1 MTAPQ
6 PGTGRGAD
14 HREWE
19 ELAVGWALH
28 ALEPD
33 DEVRFAAHLPG
44 CGRCARTVAETA
56 EVMSA
61 MAADLP
67 AAEPS
72 AGLRDRLL
80 AAVEE
85 TGQVRHERPA
95 PVARRPEPAARPPLP
110 AAPAETGPDVRDEAD
125 LVDLG
130 VPRAEL
136 PPRPPSTWRRVLP
149 PALVAASIAAVLV
162 LGAWNVV
169 VTGQR
174 QAAETAAAE
183 QAAIVEALLAPG
195 RATIA
200 PMTGDGREVATV
212 VAREGRLQ
220 VVASGLAVNDEESTY
235 VVWGMRDGSPVAL
248 GTFDVVSSQMD
259 VRNVGSTG
267 AGSGDY
273 DEFGISIEPGRQ
285 APPAPT
291 EIVATGEVTSRASR
305 TR

>member
-1 MTAPQ
+1 MSAPQ
-6 PGTGRGAD
+6 GPGRAAD

-44 CGRCARTVAETA
+44 CDRCARTVADTA
-56 EVMSA
+56 GVMSA

-72 AGLRDRLL
+72 GRLRDRLL

-85 TGQVRHERPA
+85 TEQLRPEQVRPA
-95 PVARRPEPAARPPLP
+95 PAARRPEPPARPLP
-110 AAPAETGPDVRDEAD
+110 AAPDPTRPGAGEEAAA
-125 LVDLG
+125 G
-130 VPRAEL
+130 VPRAGRS
-136 PPRPPSTWRRVLP
+136 PRPAPSWRRVLP

-169 VTGQR
+169 LTGQR
-174 QAAETAAAE
+174 QAAEAAAAE

-212 VAREGRLQ
+212 VAREGGLQ

-273 DEFGISIEPGRQ
+273 DQFGISIEPGRQ

-291 EIVATGEVTSRASR
+291 EIVATGEVTS
-305 TR
+305 

>member
-6 PGTGRGAD
+6 AGPGRGAD

-44 CGRCARTVAETA
+44 CDRCARTVADA
-56 EVMSA
+56 AGVMSA

-67 AAEPS
+67 AAEPT
-72 AGLRDRLL
+72 GRLRDRLL

-85 TGQVRHERPA
+85 TEQVRPEQVRPA
-95 PVARRPEPAARPPLP
+95 PTARRPEPAARPPLP
-110 AAPAETGPDVRDEAD
+110 AAPDPAGPGAGDEAA
-125 LVDLG
+125 VGELG
-130 VPRAEL
+130 VRRPEL
-136 PPRPPSTWRRVLP
+136 PPRPPSSWRRVLP

-169 VTGQR
+169 LTGQR
-174 QAAETAAAE
+174 QAAEAAAAE

-200 PMTGDGREVATV
+200 PMTDGGREVATV

-220 VVASGLAVNDEESTY
+220 VVASGLAVNGGESTY
-235 VVWGMRDGSPVAL
+235 VVWGIGDGSPVAL

-259 VRNVGSTG
+259 VRDVGSTG

-291 EIVATGEVTSRASR
+291 VIVATGEVPS
-305 TR
+305 

>member
-6 PGTGRGAD
+6 GNPGRGAD

-33 DEVRFAAHLPG
+33 DEVRFTAHLPG
-44 CGRCARTVAETA
+44 CDRCARTVAGTA
-56 EVMSA
+56 GVMAA

-72 AGLRDRLL
+72 GRLRDRLL

-85 TGQVRHERPA
+85 AEQVRPEQVRPA
-95 PVARRPEPAARPPLP
+95 PAARPPEPAPRLPLP
-110 AAPAETGPDVRDEAD
+110 AAPDPTGPDARGEVVPEE
-125 LVDLG
+125 LG
-130 VPRAEL
+130 VPRAEQ
-136 PPRPPSTWRRVLP
+136 PPRPPSSWRRVLP

-169 VTGQR
+169 LTGQR
-174 QAAETAAAE
+174 QAAETAAAR

-200 PMTGDGREVATV
+200 PMTGGGREVATV
-212 VAREGRLQ
+212 VARESRLQ
-220 VVASGLAVNDEESTY
+220 VVASGLDVNDDEESTY

-291 EIVATGEVTSRASR
+291 VIVATGEVTS
-305 TR
+305 